1 MFWPKQYENQTLLQ
15 FKLAAGDGGCYKKHY
30 KILNFFF
37 SCVDMVF
44 ADRIVLIIKE
54 MSEEESWDRYIFV
67 LIRNFVLNTSLFIGY
82 ILEQST
88 NES

>member
-1 MFWPKQYENQTLLQ
+1 
-15 FKLAAGDGGCYKKHY
+15 
-30 KILNFFF
+30 
-37 SCVDMVF
+37 MVF